1 MKGGNKQVEL
11 TKLKTFIKKDGNYT
25 KEKIEQSNPDFL
37 VVSIGKKPVVAPK
50 GKVRTI
56 YKVILKYKPTRK
68 NYEKLLVE
76 AIREKYSENDELAFL
91 RQKDTKPEEFKA
103 YTEYVEA
110 LKQEIKVALN
120 YTEEE
125 QND

>member
-1 MKGGNKQVEL
+1 MEL

-37 VVSIGKKPVVAPK
+37 VVSIDKKPVVAPK

-56 YKVILKYKPTRK
+56 YKVVLKYKPTRK

-76 AIREKYSENDELAFL
+76 AIREKYSTNDELAIL
-91 RQKDTKPEEFKA
+91 RKAQANVRMDEFTA
-103 YTEYVEA
+103 YNEFVENK
-110 LKQEIKVALN
+110 KQEIKDAIG
-120 YTEEE
+120 YTGEET
-125 QND
+125 NGD